1 MDIQFEAKVVKIL
14 DPQRFNGKNGE
25 LVKYEFICET
35 NEQFPRQIALS
46 YFGEDK
52 HQKFGIQLGL
62 TYTFFVDLVSREWN
76 GKWFTSVSLWKVESN
91 SNEQNVQAAPYQPME
106 VKLNDVKKQVE
117 DAQQSAAPSSFKPQP
132 QSSAAQDAED
142 DLPF

>member
-14 DPQRFNGKNGE
+14 EPHRFNGKNGE

-62 TYTFFVDLVSREWN
+62 TYTFFVDLASREWN

-91 SNEQNVQAAPYQPME
+91 SNEQNVPTSGNQPME
-106 VKLNDVKKQVE
+106 VKLNDVKRQVE
-117 DAQQSAAPSSFKPQP
+117 DAQQSAAPSSFKPHP
-132 QSSAAQDAED
+132 QSSPAQDAED